1 MHLLIFFV
9 AGYLAGGLFF
19 HFLYL
24 LIFFCCRLPG
34 RWGGQLSG
42 RLWGADG
49 LQVSKNNVLQ
59 FFFLKYVAMSGLA
72 KKFLQSELEEEKH
85 CLESSPGDMVAA
97 GQISQEFTQGEKKVR
112 SN

>member
-1 MHLLIFFV
+1 MFFG

-49 LQVSKNNVLQ
+49 LRVSKNNVLQ
-59 FFFLKYVAMSGLA
+59 LLFSFSNMLPWVVLLK
-72 KKFLQSELEEEKH
+72 KILQSELEEEKH

-97 GQISQEFTQGEKKVR
+97 GQISLEFTQGEKKVR